1 MAVHRCQGRGV
12 HCDSHIVSQ
21 LSLEEKPQNK
31 TAVSVVDIK
40 TSSLK
45 QRRMES
51 VRSAFHTQL
60 ATVMDSL
67 LAAAVCEIA
76 KIFESS
82 LCEQQA
88 ELAQKTEE
96 ISVLRGKLEKVE
108 RRQKA
113 KGGGSEEGDM
123 SSGDREGSMRQQ
135 TLAGPGLNVGKNVS
149 SHSDPAERLSQ
160 SISALKEEVTGQ
172 DGALVKHERA
182 GSRPTLGSVAVQVP
196 EGSLTAG
203 DQRQIDNP
211 LSATQAKAKLSHWD
225 QSSRSADHR
234 SLPDQASAPFLS
246 ISQSGRC
253 SPRPD
258 PSLAQPG
265 EWLPGLDATRGGVSG
280 LENLQADG
288 TSCSGPA
295 SSGTGTDAP
304 CFRPGFGSDET
315 SNEDDDSSFPFL
327 DQEPEN
333 HNSNQNS
340 VQGQSVGQRAARQV
354 QPQASSGES
363 PWRPRDD
370 RVGRGP
376 VNHTRRVTTF
386 GNRDPLRP
394 QSNSQSLTLR
404 HTNTL
409 SHPPAP
415 GGGNGRPYTCP
426 YCTKCFTYPSHQRRH
441 LLRHTGVRL
450 HPCQFCDKS
459 FLTPS
464 ELTVHTRTHTG
475 ERPFGCAQCGKRF
488 ARSGN
493 LRAHQRDVHM
503 GKRPFACTE
512 CGKRFAHR
520 GNLRVHN
527 HRVHQGDPYYMDDQ
541 QEPDIGP
548 NPI

>member
-1 MAVHRCQGRGV
+1 
-12 HCDSHIVSQ
+12 
-21 LSLEEKPQNK
+21 
-31 TAVSVVDIK
+31 
-40 TSSLK
+40 
-45 QRRMES
+45 MES
-51 VRSAFHTQL
+51 ARSAFHAQL
-60 ATVMDSL
+60 ASVMDSL

-96 ISVLRGKLEKVE
+96 ISVLRCKLDKVE
-108 RRQKA
+108 KRQKV
-113 KGGGSEEGDM
+113 KGAGSEDGEL
-123 SSGDREGSMRQQ
+123 SSGDREGSARQQ
-135 TLAGPGLNVGKNVS
+135 TLTGAGPSVEKDLS
-149 SHSDPAERLSQ
+149 SPSDPLDGLCR
-160 SISALKEEVTGQ
+160 LKEEVPGQ
-172 DGALVKHERA
+172 DGVLIKHERA
-182 GSRPTLGSVAVQVP
+182 ASRLNQASAAAQTS
-196 EGSLTAG
+196 EESLSAAE
-203 DQRQIDNP
+203 QKQIDA
-211 LSATQAKAKLSHWD
+211 LSTIQVKTKLTHWD
-225 QSSRSADHR
+225 QSARGADR
-234 SLPDQASAPFLS
+234 RLLRDQGSTPFLA

-253 SPRPD
+253 SPRTD

-265 EWLPGLDATRGGVSG
+265 EWLAGLEPTRGGVTS

-288 TSCSGPA
+288 SSTGGDA
-295 SSGTGTDAP
+295 S

-315 SNEDDDSSFPFL
+315 SNEGEESFPFL

-333 HNSNQNS
+333 QNSDQNS
-340 VQGQSVGQRAARQV
+340 VQGQGVGQRGTQ
-354 QPQASSGES
+354 QDQSQLTSSDS
-363 PWRPRDD
+363 PWRSRDD
-370 RVGRGP
+370 RSGRGP
-376 VNHTRRVTTF
+376 VNNTRRITNF
-386 GNRDPLRP
+386 GNRDPLRL
-394 QSNSQSLTLR
+394 QLNSQSLTLR
-404 HTNTL
+404 HSITL
-409 SHPPAP
+409 NHPPAS
-415 GGGNGRPYTCP
+415 GGGTGRPYTCP

-450 HPCQFCDKS
+450 HPCQFCEKS

-475 ERPFGCAQCGKRF
+475 ERPFGCTQCGKRF

-527 HRVHQGDPYYMDDQ
+527 HRVHQGDPYYLDDQ
-541 QEPDIGP
+541 PEPDIGP

>member
-1 MAVHRCQGRGV
+1 
-12 HCDSHIVSQ
+12 
-21 LSLEEKPQNK
+21 
-31 TAVSVVDIK
+31 
-40 TSSLK
+40 
-45 QRRMES
+45 MES
-51 VRSAFHTQL
+51 ARSAFHAQL

-96 ISVLRGKLEKVE
+96 ISVLRDKLEKVE
-108 RRQKA
+108 RRPKM
-113 KGGGSEEGDM
+113 KGGGGCEEGELFP
-123 SSGDREGSMRQQ
+123 GDKEGSSRQQ
-135 TLAGPGLNVGKNVS
+135 GLTPPGLNVEKDS
-149 SHSDPAERLSQ
+149 STHPEPVEGLSQ
-160 SISALKEEVTGQ
+160 SLCGLKEEVTGQ
-172 DGALVKHERA
+172 DGAVVKHEHG
-182 GSRPTLGSVAVQVP
+182 GSRPTLGSVTVQQS
-196 EGSLTAG
+196 EESLSAM
-203 DQRQIDNP
+203 DQRQIDA
-211 LSATQAKAKLSHWD
+211 LSATQAKAKLSHWE
-225 QSSRSADHR
+225 QGARSADHR
-234 SLPDQASAPFLS
+234 PLQDQVSSPFLS

-253 SPRPD
+253 SPRVD
-258 PSLAQPG
+258 PSLAPQG
-265 EWLPGLDATRGGVSG
+265 EWLPGLDTSRSEATG
-280 LENLQADG
+280 LESVQADG
-288 TSCSGPA
+288 TGCSGTA
-295 SSGTGTDAP
+295 SSSTSMDAHGY
-304 CFRPGFGSDET
+304 RPSFGSDET
-315 SNEDDDSSFPFL
+315 SNEGDESSFPFL

-333 HNSNQNS
+333 QNSNQPS
-340 VQGQSVGQRAARQV
+340 VQGHGEGIRGARQV
-354 QPQASSGES
+354 QPHSPSGES
-363 PWRPRDD
+363 PWRQRDD
-370 RVGRGP
+370 RVVRSP
-376 VNHTRRVTTF
+376 TSHVRRVTTF
-386 GNRDPLRP
+386 ASRDPLRL
-394 QSNSQSLTLR
+394 QSNSQLLTLR

-409 SHPPAP
+409 SHPAVA

-450 HPCQFCDKS
+450 HPCQFCEKS

-475 ERPFGCAQCGKRF
+475 ERPFGCSQCGKRF

-527 HRVHQGDPYYMDDQ
+527 HRVHQGDPYYIDDQ
-541 QEPDIGP
+541 QEPDMGP

>member
-1 MAVHRCQGRGV
+1 
-12 HCDSHIVSQ
+12 
-21 LSLEEKPQNK
+21 
-31 TAVSVVDIK
+31 
-40 TSSLK
+40 
-45 QRRMES
+45 MES
-51 VRSAFHTQL
+51 VRSAFHAQL

-96 ISVLRGKLEKVE
+96 ISMLRGKLEKVD

-113 KGGGSEEGDM
+113 KGGGGGSDEGEM
-123 SSGDREGSMRQQ
+123 SSGDRSEVSLRQQ
-135 TLAGPGLNVGKNVS
+135 TLTGSGPNVGKDVS
-149 SHSDPAERLSQ
+149 SHSDPVEGLSQ
-160 SISALKEEVTGQ
+160 SLSGLKEEITGQ

-182 GSRPTLGSVAVQVP
+182 GSRPILGSAVQAP
-196 EGSLTAG
+196 EGSLAPG
-203 DQRQIDNP
+203 DQRQIDT
-211 LSATQAKAKLSHWD
+211 LSATQAKTKLSHWD
-225 QSSRSADHR
+225 QGSRSADHR
-234 SLPDQASAPFLS
+234 SLQNQSAPFLS

-265 EWLPGLDATRGGVSG
+265 EWLPGLENTRGGVAG

-295 SSGTGTDAP
+295 SSSTGTDAS

-315 SNEDDDSSFPFL
+315 SNEDDDSAFPFL

-333 HNSNQNS
+333 QNSNQNS
-340 VQGQSVGQRAARQV
+340 VQGQAVGQRGARQV
-354 QPQASSGES
+354 QPQAPSGEL

-370 RVGRGP
+370 RGGRGP
-376 VNHTRRVTTF
+376 ISHARRVTSF

-409 SHPPAP
+409 SHPAAP

-527 HRVHQGDPYYMDDQ
+527 HRVHQGDPYYMEDQ
-541 QEPDIGP
+541 QEPDMGP

>member
-1 MAVHRCQGRGV
+1 MAVHRCHSRGV
-12 HCDSHIVSQ
+12 YSGSHIVPQ
-21 LSLEEKPQNK
+21 LPVEANHRRKQRCQ
-31 TAVSVVDIK
+31 AIVCIK
-40 TSSLK
+40 TSSLQ
-45 QRRMES
+45 QRTMES
-51 VRSAFHTQL
+51 VRSAFHAQL

-96 ISVLRGKLEKVE
+96 ISILRGKLEKVE
-108 RRQKA
+108 RRQRA
-113 KGGGSEEGDM
+113 KVGGSEEGEM
-123 SSGDREGSMRQQ
+123 SSGDRESSLRQQ
-135 TLAGPGLNVGKNVS
+135 TLTGSGLNVGKDIS
-149 SHSDPAERLSQ
+149 CHSDPVEGLSQ
-160 SISALKEEVTGQ
+160 SLSSLKEEVTGQ
-172 DGALVKHERA
+172 DGASVKHERA
-182 GSRPTLGSVAVQVP
+182 GSRPSLGPVAVQGS
-196 EGSLTAG
+196 EGNLAAV
-203 DQRQIDNP
+203 DQRQMET
-211 LSATQAKAKLSHWD
+211 LSDTQDKAKLSHWD
-225 QSSRSADHR
+225 QGSHSADHR
-234 SLPDQASAPFLS
+234 PLQDQASTPFLS

-280 LENLQADG
+280 LENLQADS

-295 SSGTGTDAP
+295 SSSAATDAP

-315 SNEDDDSSFPFL
+315 SNEEDDSSFPFL

-333 HNSNQNS
+333 QNSNQNS
-340 VQGQSVGQRAARQV
+340 VQGQGVGQRGARQV
-354 QPQASSGES
+354 QAQAPSGDS
-363 PWRPRDD
+363 LWRSRED
-370 RVGRGP
+370 RGGRGP
-376 VNHTRRVTTF
+376 INHTRRVTTF

-409 SHPPAP
+409 SHPVAP

-541 QEPDIGP
+541 QEPDMGP

>member
-1 MAVHRCQGRGV
+1 MAVQTCHSSGV
-12 HCDSHIVSQ
+12 YSGSHIVPQ
-21 LSLEEKPQNK
+21 LRLEANHKRKQRYQSIGD
-31 TAVSVVDIK
+31 VK

-45 QRRMES
+45 QRTMES

-76 KIFESS
+76 KIFESC

-88 ELAQKTEE
+88 ELAQKTGE
-96 ISVLRGKLEKVE
+96 ISILRGKLEKVE

-113 KGGGSEEGDM
+113 KGGGSEEGEM
-123 SSGDREGSMRQQ
+123 SSGDKEGSLRQQ
-135 TLAGPGLNVGKNVS
+135 TLTGSGLNVGKDVS
-149 SHSDPAERLSQ
+149 SHSDSVEGLIQ
-160 SISALKEEVTGQ
+160 SHSGLKEEVTGQ
-172 DGALVKHERA
+172 DGASVKHEGA
-182 GSRPTLGSVAVQVP
+182 GSRPTLGSAAVQAP
-196 EGSLTAG
+196 EGSLSALA
-203 DQRQIDNP
+203 QKQIDT
-211 LSATQAKAKLSHWD
+211 LSSTQAKSKLSHWEHGG
-225 QSSRSADHR
+225 RSAEHR
-234 SLPDQASAPFLS
+234 PLQDQASTPFLS

-265 EWLPGLDATRGGVSG
+265 EWLPGLDATRGGVSS
-280 LENLQADG
+280 LEALQADG

-295 SSGTGTDAP
+295 SSSTGTDTS

-333 HNSNQNS
+333 QNSNHNS
-340 VQGQSVGQRAARQV
+340 VQGQAVGQSGDRQV
-354 QPQASSGES
+354 QPQAPSGDS
-363 PWRPRDD
+363 LWRPRDD
-370 RVGRGP
+370 RDVRGP
-376 VNHTRRVTTF
+376 INHTRRVTTF

-409 SHPPAP
+409 SRPAAP

-541 QEPDIGP
+541 QEPDMGP
-548 NPI
+548 NPV

>member
-1 MAVHRCQGRGV
+1 
-12 HCDSHIVSQ
+12 
-21 LSLEEKPQNK
+21 
-31 TAVSVVDIK
+31 
-40 TSSLK
+40 
-45 QRRMES
+45 MES
-51 VRSAFHTQL
+51 VRSAFHAQL

-96 ISVLRGKLEKVE
+96 ISILRCMLEKVE

-113 KGGGSEEGDM
+113 KGGGSEEGEM
-123 SSGDREGSMRQQ
+123 SGDREGILRQQ
-135 TLAGPGLNVGKNVS
+135 TLTGSGLNMGKDVS
-149 SHSDPAERLSQ
+149 SHSNPVEGLNQ
-160 SISALKEEVTGQ
+160 SLGRLKEEGKSQ
-172 DGALVKHERA
+172 DGASVKHERA
-182 GSRPTLGSVAVQVP
+182 GSRPGLGSVTVQAP
-196 EGSLTAG
+196 EGSLAAG
-203 DQRQIDNP
+203 NQTQINA
-211 LSATQAKAKLSHWD
+211 LSTTEAKTKLSHWD
-225 QSSRSADHR
+225 QSSHGADHR
-234 SLPDQASAPFLS
+234 PLQDQASTPFLS

-258 PSLAQPG
+258 SNLAQAG
-265 EWLPGLDATRGGVSG
+265 EWLPGLDTTRGGVSS
-280 LENLQADG
+280 LENLQADS
-288 TSCSGPA
+288 TSCTGAA
-295 SSGTGTDAP
+295 SSSTGTDAP

-315 SNEDDDSSFPFL
+315 SNEDDDNSFPFL

-333 HNSNQNS
+333 QNGNQNA
-340 VQGQSVGQRAARQV
+340 VQGQGVGERGARQD
-354 QPQASSGES
+354 QSQATPGES
-363 PWRPRDD
+363 LWRPRDE
-370 RVGRGP
+370 RGGRP
-376 VNHTRRVTTF
+376 TMNHVWRVTNF

-394 QSNSQSLTLR
+394 QSISQLLTLR

-409 SHPPAP
+409 SHPPAT

-450 HPCQFCDKS
+450 HPCQFCEKS

-475 ERPFGCAQCGKRF
+475 ERPFGCSQCGKRF

-541 QEPDIGP
+541 QEPDIGS

>member
-1 MAVHRCQGRGV
+1 MEAHRYQGKGV
-12 HCDSHIVSQ
+12 YSGSHIVTQ
-21 LSLEEKPQNK
+21 LPLEARHRSKQRCD
-31 TAVSVVDIK
+31 SVVDIK

-45 QRRMES
+45 QRTMES
-51 VRSAFHTQL
+51 VRSAFHAQL

-88 ELAQKTEE
+88 ELVQKTEE
-96 ISVLRGKLEKVE
+96 ISILRGKLEKVE

-113 KGGGSEEGDM
+113 KSGGSEEGEM

-135 TLAGPGLNVGKNVS
+135 TLTGSGLNMGKDVS
-149 SHSDPAERLSQ
+149 SHQDSVEGLNQNLSG
-160 SISALKEEVTGQ
+160 LKEEVTGQ
-172 DGALVKHERA
+172 EGASVKHERA
-182 GSRPTLGSVAVQVP
+182 GSRPTVGTVAVQAA
-196 EGSLTAG
+196 EGSLAAR
-203 DQRQIDNP
+203 DQRQIDT
-211 LSATQAKAKLSHWD
+211 LSATQAKAKLSPWD
-225 QSSRSADHR
+225 QGSRSADHR
-234 SLPDQASAPFLS
+234 PLQDQASTPFLS

-265 EWLPGLDATRGGVSG
+265 EWLPGLDATRVGVSG

-288 TSCSGPA
+288 TSCSGPPG
-295 SSGTGTDAP
+295 SSTGTDAP

-333 HNSNQNS
+333 QNSNQNS
-340 VQGQSVGQRAARQV
+340 VQGQDVGQRGS
-354 QPQASSGES
+354 PQDQLQAPSSES
-363 PWRPRDD
+363 PWRPRDE
-370 RVGRGP
+370 RGGRGP
-376 VNHTRRVTTF
+376 ISHTRRVTTF

-426 YCTKCFTYPSHQRRH
+426 YCAKCFTYPSHQRRH

-527 HRVHQGDPYYMDDQ
+527 HRVHQGDPYYIEDQ
-541 QEPDIGP
+541 PEPDIGP

>member
-1 MAVHRCQGRGV
+1 
-12 HCDSHIVSQ
+12 
-21 LSLEEKPQNK
+21 
-31 TAVSVVDIK
+31 
-40 TSSLK
+40 
-45 QRRMES
+45 MES
-51 VRSAFHTQL
+51 ARSAFHAQL
-60 ATVMDSL
+60 ASVMDSL

-88 ELAQKTEE
+88 ELAQRTEE
-96 ISVLRGKLEKVE
+96 ISELRCKLEKVE
-108 RRQKA
+108 RRHKV
-113 KGGGSEEGDM
+113 KGAESEDGEM
-123 SSGDREGSMRQQ
+123 SPGDREGGVRQQ
-135 TLAGPGLNVGKNVS
+135 SFDGAGPSGEKDLSSPSDLLDGLG
-149 SHSDPAERLSQ
+149 R
-160 SISALKEEVTGQ
+160 LKEEVLGQ
-172 DGALVKHERA
+172 DGVSIKHERA
-182 GSRPTLGSVAVQVP
+182 ASRPNQGSITAQTS
-196 EGSLTAG
+196 EESLSAAE
-203 DQRQIDNP
+203 QKQIDV
-211 LSATQAKAKLSHWD
+211 LSAIQVKTKLTHWD
-225 QSSRSADHR
+225 QSARGLDR
-234 SLPDQASAPFLS
+234 RPLRDQGSTPFLA

-253 SPRPD
+253 SPRTD
-258 PSLAQPG
+258 PTLTQPG
-265 EWLPGLDATRGGVSG
+265 EWLPGLDATRSSVTS

-288 TSCSGPA
+288 
-295 SSGTGTDAP
+295 SGTGADAP

-315 SNEDDDSSFPFL
+315 SNDGEESFPFL

-333 HNSNQNS
+333 QNSNQNS
-340 VQGQSVGQRAARQV
+340 AHGQGVGHRGTQQDHS
-354 QPQASSGES
+354 QINSSES
-363 PWRPRDD
+363 PWRSRDD
-370 RVGRGP
+370 RGARGP
-376 VNHTRRVTTF
+376 INNTRRITNF
-386 GNRDPLRP
+386 GSRDPLRL
-394 QSNSQSLTLR
+394 QLNSQSLTLR
-404 HTNTL
+404 HTISLN
-409 SHPPAP
+409 HPPTS
-415 GGGNGRPYTCP
+415 GGGTGRPYTCP

-450 HPCQFCDKS
+450 HPCQFCEKS

-541 QEPDIGP
+541 PEPDIGP

>member
-1 MAVHRCQGRGV
+1 MAAHRCKGRGM
-12 HCDSHIVSQ
+12 DSGHVGIIV
-21 LSLEEKPQNK
+21 PQRSPEDNRRLFK
-31 TAVSVVDIK
+31 A
-40 TSSLK
+40 SSPK
-45 QRRMES
+45 QKAMES
-51 VRSAFHTQL
+51 ARSAFHAQL
-60 ATVMDSL
+60 AAVMDSL

-76 KIFESS
+76 KIFEGS

-88 ELAQKTEE
+88 ELAQRTEE

-108 RRQKA
+108 RRQRA
-113 KGGGSEEGDM
+113 KGGGSEEGEM
-123 SSGDREGSMRQQ
+123 SSGDALRQQ
-135 TLAGPGLNVGKNVS
+135 TLAGSGLNVGKDMS
-149 SHSDPAERLSQ
+149 SHSKLVEGLSQ
-160 SISALKEEVTGQ
+160 SLSGLKEEATGYN
-172 DGALVKHERA
+172 GASVKHETSFIYSTQRA
-182 GSRPTLGSVAVQVP
+182 GSQPSLGSVAVQVP
-196 EGSLTAG
+196 DGSLAAG
-203 DQRQIDNP
+203 DQRQIST
-211 LSATQAKAKLSHWD
+211 LSGSQAKAKLSHWD
-225 QSSRSADHR
+225 QDGADHT
-234 SLPDQASAPFLS
+234 STPFLS

-258 PSLAQPG
+258 PGLAQSG
-265 EWLPGLDATRGGVSG
+265 EWLPGLNATRGGVSG
-280 LENLQADG
+280 LENLQTDG
-288 TSCSGPA
+288 TSCSEPA
-295 SSGTGTDAP
+295 NSSAAASWTRAV
-304 CFRPGFGSDET
+304 SDEA
-315 SNEDDDSSFPFL
+315 SNEGDDSSFPFL

-340 VQGQSVGQRAARQV
+340 VQGQGGEQRVARQV
-354 QPQASSGES
+354 QPQTPSGES

-370 RVGRGP
+370 RGGRGP
-376 VNHTRRVTTF
+376 INHTRRLTTF

-404 HTNTL
+404 HANTL

-527 HRVHQGDPYYMDDQ
+527 HRVHQGDPYYMDEQ